1 MDTVKHNP
9 AALAV
14 TGYQAAVPLP
24 LDAGFQS
31 RWDAWIERGRVH
43 DRRVRHRLVVSG
55 AVLGTT
61 AAMVAIIYALLQ

>member
-1 MDTVKHNP
+1 MDTITDNP
-9 AALAV
+9 AAPAA

-43 DRRVRHRLVVSG
+43 DRRVRHRLMVSG
-55 AVLGTT
+55 AVLGMT
-61 AAMVAIIYALLQ
+61 AVAVAIVYALFQ

>member
-9 AALAV
+9 AAPAA
-14 TGYQAAVPLP
+14 TGYQPAVPLP

-43 DRRVRHRLVVSG
+43 DRRVRHRLVMAG

>member
-1 MDTVKHNP
+1 MDNINHP
-9 AALAV
+9 AALAD
-14 TGYQAAVPLP
+14 TGYHAAVQLP

-61 AAMVAIIYALLQ
+61 AAAVAMIYALLQ